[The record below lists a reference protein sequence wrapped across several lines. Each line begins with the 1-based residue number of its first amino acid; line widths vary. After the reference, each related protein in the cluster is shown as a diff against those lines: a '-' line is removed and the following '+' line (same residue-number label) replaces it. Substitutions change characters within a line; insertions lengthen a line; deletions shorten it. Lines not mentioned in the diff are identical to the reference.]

1 MVARPRWENAWNRK
15 SSPINRPTDDQDPKQ
30 ANISPSCKSRGSR
43 SYVILTC
50 AAHALDSLAA
60 AHPASTPA
68 PGSGHSDLSRLHQ
81 CMNTAQEPDR
91 RSPCPPHLKDKR
103 EIEKTFET
111 AVCKPLSN
119 NVNKQLPTNWIFPTI
134 RTRIFRTRQCNPLGR
149 PFLSSRTTLRFP
161 FPRPHLP
168 NCAPMKPML
177 MSSYFTLFPKGEG
190 RKSDKRGNGMGSIE
204 TFSSFPC
211 SPPQIFC
218 ARKFSF
224 RKRWALGGLRGTG
237 TVVRKDGGVGESRG
251 QRMGKEEEIRKKGY
265 GYDVGLGTGQKVK
278 ERNPLFSRLLPFF

>member
-1 MVARPRWENAWNRK
+1 MRSVVMVARPRWENAWNRK
-15 SSPINRPTDDQDPKQ
+15 SSPIINRPTDDQDPKQ

-119 NVNKQLPTNWIFPTI
+119 NVNKQLPTNWIFPAK

-149 PFLSSRTTLRFP
+149 PFLSSRTLQFP

-168 NCAPMKPML
+168 NCAPIEADANEFIFHVVPQ
-177 MSSYFTLFPKGEG
+177 G
-190 RKSDKRGNGMGSIE
+190 RREEKR
-204 TFSSFPC
+204 
-211 SPPQIFC
+211 
-218 ARKFSF
+218 
-224 RKRWALGGLRGTG
+224 
-237 TVVRKDGGVGESRG
+237 
-251 QRMGKEEEIRKKGY
+251 
-265 GYDVGLGTGQKVK
+265 
-278 ERNPLFSRLLPFF
+278 